1 LLKIQN
7 LNLVYDN
14 KNHVLKNVN
23 FSVEDGEIL
32 GIIGLSGAGKTS
44 LLRTLNLL
52 QAPTS
57 GEIFLDKVDITKLNT
72 DQLRNVRK
80 KISIVF
86 QHFNLLSSRTVFENV
101 SLPLEI
107 EKVPKK
113 EIEVRVNKI
122 LEDVNLLHKKDSYPS
137 QLSGGEKQRTAIARA
152 LINNPDIVLFDEP
165 TSSLDPSTTQRILD
179 LILEINK
186 SMKKSILIVTHEMDV
201 IKKICDKVVYLKNG
215 TVDFFGKVHEFFIEK
230 ENELNKEFYQEINID
245 WERVK
250 EVVKGENHRLIK
262 IVFWGEKTHEPI
274 LHNITKKYDITLN
287 MLYGKIEHLKDN
299 PYGTL
304 IVEVI
309 SDHKEMEKFLEELS
323 ANVYKV
329 EVLK

>member
-1 LLKIQN
+1 LLTIKN
-7 LNLVYDN
+7 LNLIYDD
-14 KNHVLKNVN
+14 KNHVLKNIN
-23 FSVEDGEIL
+23 FSVKDGEIL

-52 QAPTS
+52 QVPTS
-57 GEIFLDKVDITKLNT
+57 GEIFLDQVDVTKLNRN
-72 DQLRNVRK
+72 QLRNMRK

-86 QHFNLLSSRTVFENV
+86 QHFNLLSSRTVFQNV

-107 EKVPKK
+107 EKVPKN
-113 EIEVRVNKI
+113 EIEVRVNKL

-152 LINNPDIVLFDEP
+152 LINNPDIILFDEP
-165 TSSLDPSTTQRILD
+165 TSSLDPNTTQRILD

-215 TVDFFGKVHEFFIEK
+215 TVDFFGQVHEFFILK

-250 EVVKGENHRLIK
+250 EVVKGENDRLIK
-262 IVFWGEKTHEPI
+262 VVFWGGKTHEPI
-274 LHNITKKYDITLN
+274 LHSITKKYDITLN
-287 MLYGKIEHLKDN
+287 ILYGKIEHLKDE

-309 SDHKEMEKFLEELS
+309 STQEEMGKFLEELS
-323 ANVYKV
+323 TNVYKV

>member
-1 LLKIQN
+1 MLRIKD
-7 LNLVYDN
+7 LNLVYDEN
-14 KNHVLKNVN
+14 LHVLKNIN
-23 FSVEDGEIL
+23 FTVEDGEIL

-52 QAPTS
+52 QLPTS
-57 GEIFLDKVDITKLNT
+57 GEIYLDDLEITHLESSE
-72 DQLRNVRK
+72 LRKIRK

-86 QHFNLLSSRTVFENV
+86 QNFNLLSSRTVFQNV

-107 EKVPKK
+107 EKISK
-113 EIEVRVNKI
+113 EKIKLFVNNI
-122 LEDVNLLHKKDSYPS
+122 LNDLNLSNRKDAYPS

-152 LINNPDIVLFDEP
+152 LISNPDIILFDEP
-165 TSSLDPSTTQRILD
+165 TSSLDPSTTQKILD

-186 SMKKSILIVTHEMDV
+186 STKKSILIVTHEMDV

-215 TVDFFGKVHEFFIEK
+215 SVDFFGKVHEFFIEK

-245 WERVK
+245 WEKVR
-250 EVVKGENHRLIK
+250 EVVKGEHDRLIK
-262 IVFWGEKTHEPI
+262 VVFWGEKTHEPI
-274 LHNITKKYDITLN
+274 LHEVSKKYDITLN
-287 MLYGKIEHLKDN
+287 VLYGKIEHLKDN

-304 IVEVI
+304 ILEVV
-309 SDHKEMEKFLEELS
+309 SDENEMEKFLEELS
-323 ANVYKV
+323 AKVYKV